1 MLEKTTKD
9 SSGTAYV
16 EKIPTS
22 LQDRDQAIAYI
33 FDMST
38 GLAELA
44 RSQNLR
50 FLAYLLEMVALACA
64 SGPADHPRVRVGE
77 KLK

>member
-1 MLEKTTKD
+1 
-9 SSGTAYV
+9 V
-16 EKIPTS
+16 EKPTPPP
-22 LQDRDQAIAYI
+22 QDRDQAIAYI

-50 FLAYLLEMVALACA
+50 FLAYLLEMVALSCA
-64 SGPADHPRVRVGE
+64 SGHADHPKVRVGE

>member
-1 MLEKTTKD
+1 MEK
-9 SSGTAYV
+9 
-16 EKIPTS
+16 PTPPP
-22 LQDRDQAIAYI
+22 QDRDQAIAYI

-50 FLAYLLEMVALACA
+50 FLAYLLEMVALSCA
-64 SGPADHPRVRVGE
+64 SGHADHPRVRVGE

>member
-1 MLEKTTKD
+1 MDKP
-9 SSGTAYV
+9 
-16 EKIPTS
+16 PTS
-22 LQDRDQAIAYI
+22 PQDRDQAIAYI

-64 SGPADHPRVRVGE
+64 SGPTDHPRMRVGN